1 MLCGVLG
8 DLLLRRSVA
17 LSELLSH
24 SEPTTTSA
32 QEDCWALVQRVASS
46 RHLLKAPQLREIL
59 LYLSRRV
66 LTDNPAAISE
76 QEIGCKVLGRRP
88 DFNPNEDNI
97 VRVQVRHLRKKLDEY
112 FSSEG
117 REEPVVLTIPKGAY
131 LPHFEARSAQ
141 PLPPAV
147 APGADA
153 EPPAR
158 PATVAPT
165 AAPAVKSAP
174 SRRVVMLVAAALTAL
189 VFTSLI
195 LWRQKEALRR
205 APAPEESQPARPDP
219 LWSRIFAPGRQTSIV
234 VADTCLVML
243 QDLLDVDIPL
253 SEYVTGG
260 YPLKLVPSVPDPQL
274 RAALELIASRQYTS
288 FGDTNTAARV
298 MDMSRRFGA
307 QTNLRYSRYMTLRE
321 FKMGNFVLIG
331 SRRGVPWVQL
341 FEPRLNFSMEEDHAS
356 RQFHFR
362 NQAPLPGEQAVYG
375 VTRDGGNNQQT
386 YADIALVPNTSG
398 NGVVLLLSGINMEAT
413 EAAGELVTSP
423 DFPAVLTGW
432 LKSRAGQPPASY
444 IEILL
449 QVKAMAGTT
458 QSSKIVAHRLL
469 SGQRPAS

>member
-1 MLCGVLG
+1 
-8 DLLLRRSVA
+8 

-24 SEPTTTSA
+24 SEPTTDSA
-32 QEDCWALVQRVASS
+32 QDARWALVQRVASS

-66 LTDNPAAISE
+66 LTDNPPAISE

-97 VRVQVRHLRKKLDEY
+97 VRVQVRHLRKKLEEY

-117 REEPVVLTIPKGAY
+117 LEEPVILTIPKGAY
-131 LPHFEARSAQ
+131 LPRFEPRSAQ
-141 PLPPAV
+141 ALPPAAAV
-147 APGADA
+147 SADA
-153 EPPAR
+153 EAPAG
-158 PATVAPT
+158 PVAATHTVAS
-165 AAPAVKSAP
+165 ASFPA
-174 SRRVVMLVAAALTAL
+174 SRRVAIIVAVALGAL
-189 VFTSLI
+189 VVTSLV

-219 LWSRIFAPGRQTSIV
+219 LWSRIFTPGRQTSIV

-274 RAALELIASRQYTS
+274 RAALQLIGSRQYTS
-288 FGDTNTAARV
+288 FGDTNISARL
-298 MDMSRRFGA
+298 MELGRRFGA

-321 FKMGNFVLIG
+321 FKTGNFVLIG

-341 FEPRLNFSMEEDHAS
+341 FEPQLNFSMEEDHAS

-362 NQAPLPGEQAVYG
+362 NQAPLPGEQGIYG
-375 VTRDGGNNQQT
+375 ITRDSGNNQQT
-386 YADIALVPNTSG
+386 YADIALLPNPSG
-398 NGVVLLLSGINMEAT
+398 NGVVLVLAGINMEAT
-413 EAAGELVTSP
+413 EAAGEMVTSP
-423 DFPAVLTGW
+423 DFPAVLTGL

-449 QVKAMAGTT
+449 QAKAMAGTT

-469 SGQRPAS
+469 SGQKPAA

>member
-1 MLCGVLG
+1 
-8 DLLLRRSVA
+8 

-32 QEDCWALVQRVASS
+32 QDARWALVQRVASS

-66 LTDNPAAISE
+66 LTDNPTAISE
-76 QEIGCKVLGRRP
+76 QEIGCKVLGRRA

-97 VRVQVRHLRKKLDEY
+97 VRVQVRHLRKKLEEY
-112 FSSEG
+112 FGSEG
-117 REEPVVLTIPKGAY
+117 LEEPVILTIPKGAY
-131 LPHFEARSAQ
+131 LPHFEPRSAQ
-141 PLPPAV
+141 PLQPAV
-147 APGADA
+147 AASADA
-153 EPPAR
+153 ETPAQ
-158 PATVAPT
+158 
-165 AAPAVKSAP
+165 SA
-174 SRRVVMLVAAALTAL
+174 VAAAPTGTSANSPPPRRTAILVAVALAAL
-189 VFTSLI
+189 VFISLI

-205 APAPEESQPARPDP
+205 APAPEESQPPPMRPDP
-219 LWSRIFAPGRQTSIV
+219 LWSRIFAPGRQASIV
-234 VADTCLVML
+234 VADTCLVMV

-274 RAALELIASRQYTS
+274 RAALQLIASRQYTS
-288 FGDTNTAARV
+288 FGDTNISARL
-298 MDMSRRFGA
+298 MDLSRRFGA

-341 FEPRLNFSMEEDHAS
+341 FEPQLNFSMEEDHAS
-356 RQFHFR
+356 RQFYFR

-375 VTRDGGNNQQT
+375 VTRDKGNNQQT

-398 NGVVLLLSGINMEAT
+398 NGVVLVLSGINMEAT

-423 DFPAVLTGW
+423 EFPAVLTGL

-449 QVKAMAGTT
+449 QAKAMAGTT

-469 SGQRPAS
+469 SGQRPSS

>member
-1 MLCGVLG
+1 M
-8 DLLLRRSVA
+8 
-17 LSELLSH
+17 SELLSH

-32 QEDCWALVQRVASS
+32 QDERWALVQRVASS

-66 LTDNPAAISE
+66 LTDNPTAISE

-97 VRVQVRHLRKKLDEY
+97 VRVQVRHLRKKLEEY

-117 REEPVVLTIPKGAY
+117 LEEPVILTIPKGAY
-131 LPHFEARSAQ
+131 LPHFEPRSAQ
-141 PLPPAV
+141 PLQPAV
-147 APGADA
+147 AASADA
-153 EPPAR
+153 ETPAQ
-158 PATVAPT
+158 PVVA
-165 AAPAVKSAP
+165 AARTGTSANPAP
-174 SRRVVMLVAAALTAL
+174 SRRAAILVATALAAL
-189 VFTSLI
+189 VCISLI

-205 APAPEESQPARPDP
+205 APASEESQPPPARPDP

-274 RAALELIASRQYTS
+274 RAALQLIASRQYTS
-288 FGDTNTAARV
+288 FGDTNISAKL
-298 MDMSRRFGA
+298 MDLSRRFGS
-307 QTNLRYSRYMTLRE
+307 QTNIRYSRYMTLRE

-341 FEPRLNFSMEEDHAS
+341 FEPQLNFSMEQDRAS
-356 RQFHFR
+356 RQFYFR
-362 NQAPLPGEQAVYG
+362 NQAPLPGERAVYG
-375 VTRDGGNNQQT
+375 VTRDSGNNQQT
-386 YADIALVPNTSG
+386 YADIALLPNTSG

-413 EAAGELVTSP
+413 EAAGEMVTSP
-423 DFPAVLTGW
+423 DFPAVLAGL
-432 LKSRAGQPPASY
+432 LKSRTGLPPASY

-449 QVKAMAGTT
+449 QAKAMAGTT

-469 SGQRPAS
+469 SGQRPSS

>member
-1 MLCGVLG
+1 M
-8 DLLLRRSVA
+8 
-17 LSELLSH
+17 SELLSH

-32 QEDCWALVQRVASS
+32 QDARWALVQRVASS

-97 VRVQVRHLRKKLDEY
+97 VRVQVRHLRKKLEEY

-117 REEPVVLTIPKGAY
+117 LEEPVILTIPKGAY
-131 LPHFEARSAQ
+131 LPHFEPRSAQ
-141 PLPPAV
+141 PLQPAV
-147 APGADA
+147 AASADA
-153 EPPAR
+153 ETPSQAVVAAAR
-158 PATVAPT
+158 TGTSANP
-165 AAPAVKSAP
+165 AP
-174 SRRVVMLVAAALTAL
+174 SRRAAIVVAAALAAL
-189 VFTSLI
+189 VFISLI

-205 APAPEESQPARPDP
+205 APAPAPEESQPPPTRPDP

-274 RAALELIASRQYTS
+274 RAALQLIASRQYTS
-288 FGDTNTAARV
+288 FGDTNISARL
-298 MDMSRRFGA
+298 MDLSRRFGS
-307 QTNLRYSRYMTLRE
+307 QTNIRYSRYMTLRE

-341 FEPRLNFSMEEDHAS
+341 FEPQLNFSMEEDHAS
-356 RQFHFR
+356 RQFYFR
-362 NQAPLPGEQAVYG
+362 NQAPLPGEQAAYG
-375 VTRDGGNNQQT
+375 VTRDKGNNQQT

-423 DFPAVLTGW
+423 EFPAVLAVL

-449 QVKAMAGTT
+449 QAKAMAGTT

-469 SGQRPAS
+469 SGLRPSS